1 MAANENLFIA
11 PEDLYRIGNSSSPR
25 MDDVRARDV
34 STYMQDGIEIVI
46 ANGRGISL
54 YNKKGLQK
62 SPLSGWAWQINA
74 GTSFPMG
81 LTLTQDDDP
90 EGHYTLVPQFNM
102 PLSKFKG
109 LLEEVALNCT
119 KVFKKS
125 AAG

>member
-1 MAANENLFIA
+1 MN
-11 PEDLYRIGNSSSPR
+11 
-25 MDDVRARDV
+25 DVRPRDV
-34 STYMQDGIEIVI
+34 NTYVQDGIEIVI

-62 SPLSGWAWQINA
+62 SPLSGWVWQINA
-74 GTSFPMG
+74 GTSLPLGLG
-81 LTLTQDDDP
+81 LTKDEDP
-90 EGHYTLVPQFNM
+90 EGHYTLVPSFNM

-119 KVFKKS
+119 KVFKTT